1 MRQDRILQYYSEFD
15 RQPDKQIITKVLD
28 KFRKGIRRQQNRI
41 RTQVAAIA

>member
-1 MRQDRILQYYSEFD
+1 MQQDRILQYYSEFD
-15 RQPDKQIITKVLD
+15 RQPDKPIITKVLD